1 MAPAAA
7 LVRTLPAGTFTFRGC
22 LRQPSRPFKGLQEH
36 GQRRWIGLKRL
47 SKFALAQQHWDIQ
60 AAQIQAGEVKNL
72 FDELDERG
80 FIKDVVG
87 R

>member
-1 MAPAAA
+1 MAPTNA
-7 LVRTLPAGTFTFRGC
+7 LARTLPAGAFICRGC
-22 LRQPSRPFKGLQEH
+22 FRAGASPLQPTT
-36 GQRRWIGLKRL
+36 QRRWISLKY
-47 SKFALAQQHWDIQ
+47 LAKMQKADEQWKKQ
-60 AAQIQAGEVKNL
+60 AELIKAGKRKNL